1 MMRVLKKIL
10 KWTAWVVGTFIVL
23 LLTALTLL
31 VWIMTPARLTP
42 IVERVANDAL
52 DARVGVGRV
61 ELTLWH
67 TFPHLTVDVDSLSI
81 VSDAFDALSP
91 QERSML
97 PAGSDTLLKVGRF
110 HGAVNVAALLAAK
123 VHLYDIELEGSR
135 INVVSLDSIHANYDI
150 FPASEDVE
158 EDDGPVFV
166 PDVSLSRFT
175 ITDSLL
181 VSYRSVADSCG
192 VSVVIARDSV
202 VENTDPDYMLRLAS
216 TVRVDMPGEI
226 MAREIGLDL
235 GGTVKW
241 DNDESM
247 SLAINDFGLDIGT
260 GGYGWIRSKWNA
272 DLDFNE
278 PLTLKELDFSVGPF
292 APGAVLGLL
301 SDSLRNSIGLL
312 DTDMLVSVSGRL
324 TVPFRPMVDSLPGL
338 EVSLKIPR
346 CRAVY
351 DKVVAFDRIE
361 GDIDVIFPATVDST
375 IVTVNKLELAG
386 MGASLAVEGR
396 IGDIMTDPSFD
407 GKVVMESRLGALPPK
422 LLSMLPDSSTLS
434 GRVRLDTDMRCSL
447 SDFTVT
453 NFHRLLLRGTLT
465 VDDFNFDAPRAD
477 MSCHTRH
484 TEVKL
489 GTAGSFVAAN
499 NVKVDSLLTLSMS
512 SDTLAMAL
520 GGMDIRLKNAKM
532 GAGCLNRPPS
542 ADTTVVIPFGGVL
555 KADHVSYSDMDSSRI
570 RLGDIAARISLR
582 RYEHNARLPHL
593 KVAADAGRI
602 FFTDRKNFMGLR
614 KSHFDLDAYIKPK
627 RERRVMT
634 AEDSVRIAARRAG
647 REAERAM
654 HAGADSLDLTVNEST
669 GRLLRRLQLSGRLT
683 AERGG
688 MFSPYF
694 PLRNSISGFD
704 VEFSTDSL
712 VLHNVRY
719 RCGKSDFTISGSVR
733 NIRRALTRGAPIEL
747 DWRLQ
752 SDSLNVN
759 EIVQAFYVGADYAAK
774 DSPAIDVTDAESDAD
789 LDRLAAGVDAE
800 GIGAVLIPL
809 NLEARLDV
817 RADNVV
823 YSDMDMHD
831 FRGELLVSEGAI
843 NLHDLRAASEM
854 GSVRLNALYSAP
866 DKEEIR
872 FGMGLDLDGIDV
884 KKFIGMVPAV
894 DSLMP
899 LLNSFEGVIDASI
912 AATADI
918 DSTMNI
924 VMPSLDAVIKLSGRE
939 LVLLDAE
946 TFRTIAK
953 WLMFKNKKR
962 NVIEHMEAEMLVR
975 NSTVQ
980 LFPFVFDFDRY
991 RLAVMGSNDLDL
1003 NFKYHI
1009 SVLKSPL
1016 PFKFGINLSGN
1027 PDNMK
1032 VRLGGSKYKPGS
1044 VGESIAIVDNTRVN
1058 LLKEIDNVFRKGS
1071 RAARLGA
1078 LRVDGVGSV
1087 DNNVADD
1094 TISAADSIVFI
1105 KEGLLPA
1112 PPPAVKD
1119 SLPDNPA
1126 PAKASPKKI
1135 KKGKKKKN

>member
-1 MMRVLKKIL
+1 MRVLKKIL
-10 KWTAWVVGTFIVL
+10 KWTAWIVGTFTVL
-23 LLTALTLL
+23 LLAALTLL

-52 DARVGVGRV
+52 DARVDIGRV

-67 TFPHLTVDVDSLSI
+67 TFPHLTVDVDSLAV
-81 VSDAFDALSP
+81 VSKAFDKLSP
-91 QERSML
+91 GVRSVL
-97 PAGSDTLLKVGRF
+97 PAGSDTLLRVGRF
-110 HGAVNVAALLAAK
+110 HGSVNVPALLAAK
-123 VHLYDIELEGSR
+123 VHLYDIELESSR
-135 INVVSLDSIHANYDI
+135 INVVALDSIHANYDI
-150 FPASEDVE
+150 FPASEDVH
-158 EDDGPVFV
+158 EDDGIAFV

-202 VENTDPDYMLRLAS
+202 VENADPDYLLRLAS
-216 TVRVDMPGEI
+216 TVRVEMPGEV
-226 MAREIGLDL
+226 MAGEIGLDL

-241 DNDESM
+241 DSSEPMLVD
-247 SLAINDFGLDIGT
+247 INDFGLNVGT
-260 GGYGWIRSKWNA
+260 GGNGWIRSEWNA
-272 DLDFNE
+272 ELDFDE
-278 PLTLKELDFSVGPF
+278 PLTLKKLDFSVGPF
-292 APGAVLGLL
+292 SPLAALGLL
-301 SDSLRNSIGLL
+301 SDSIRSRIGPL
-312 DTDMLVSVSGRL
+312 DTDMMVSVSGRL
-324 TVPFRPMVDSLPGL
+324 TVPFRPMTDTLPAMA
-338 EVSLKIPR
+338 VNVKIPR

-351 DKVVAFDRIE
+351 DKMLSFDRIE
-361 GDIDVIFPATVDST
+361 SDIDVDLPASVDSAV
-375 IVTVNKLELAG
+375 VTVKKLELAG
-386 MGASLAVEGR
+386 MGGALAVEGR
-396 IGDIMTDPSFD
+396 LSDMMDNPSFD
-407 GKVVMESRLGALPPK
+407 GKVVVESRLGALPRK
-422 LLSMLPDSSTLS
+422 LLAMLPDSSTLS

-447 SDFTVT
+447 SDFTVD
-453 NFHRLLLRGTLT
+453 NFHRLLLRGTLS
-465 VDDFNFDAPRAD
+465 VDDLEFDAPHAD
-477 MSCHTRH
+477 MACHTRH

-499 NVKVDSLLTLSMS
+499 NVKIDSLLTMSVS
-512 SDTLAMAL
+512 SDTLSLAL
-520 GGMDIRLKNAKM
+520 GGMDIRLKNARM

-542 ADTTVVIPFGGVL
+542 SDSTVVIPFGGIL
-555 KADHVSYSDMDSSRI
+555 KADRVSYTDMDSSII
-570 RLGDIAARISLR
+570 RLGDIAARIALR
-582 RYEHNARLPHL
+582 RYEHNARLPHM
-593 KVAADAGRI
+593 KIEADAGRI

-634 AEDSVRIAARRAG
+634 AEDSVRMAARRAG

-654 HAGADSLDLTVNEST
+654 HVGADSLDLTVDEST
-669 GRLLRRLQLSGRLT
+669 GRLLRRLQLTGRLT

-694 PLRNSISGFD
+694 PLRNRISDFD

-719 RCGKSDFTISGSVR
+719 RCGKSDFTVSGSVR

-747 DWRLQ
+747 DWKLH

-774 DSPAIDVTDAESDAD
+774 DSPDMDVTDAVSDAD
-789 LDRLAAGVDAE
+789 LDRLADGVDADS
-800 GIGAVLIPL
+800 IAAVLIPL

-872 FGMGLDLDGIDV
+872 FGMGLDLEGIDV

-899 LLNSFEGVIDASI
+899 LLKSFEGVIDANI

-924 VMPSLDAVIKLSGRE
+924 VMPSLDAVIKLAGRE

-1027 PDNMK
+1027 PDDMK

-1044 VGESIAIVDNTRVN
+1044 VGESLTIVDNTRVN

-1078 LRVDGVGSV
+1078 LKVDGVGAIAG
-1087 DNNVADD
+1087 DAAAD
-1094 TISAADSIVFI
+1094 TISAADSLVFI

-1112 PPPAVKD
+1112 PPPAVSD
-1119 SLPDNPA
+1119 SLPDNSL
-1126 PAKASPKKI
+1126 KASTKKS
-1135 KKGKKKKN
+1135 KKEKKKKN